1 MEAARL
7 SERSGAGRKDR
18 FMVHEHTLSSPSCS
32 LSRQWLPALLLALLV
47 SPSLGRTQEGAP
59 PRPPKTKTDDV
70 TERIQGVEIADP
82 YRWLEDQQA
91 PDTRAWIDAQN
102 KYTRAYLD
110 SWPGRAALKQRL
122 TALMKVEDVDVPT
135 ERNGKYF
142 FKRRAADQDQGVLYL
157 RVGPGGK
164 DEVLVD
170 PNPLSPDKNISVD
183 LRDVS
188 SDGTLVAYSLRN
200 GGEDETSLRLLDVST
215 RTELPDQL
223 PKHLYFDFAIKPD
236 KSGLYYSWATP
247 EGPRLS
253 YHAMGSDP
261 AKDPELFGKGYG
273 PDKGI
278 ACELSEDGHYLT
290 ITVFY
295 GSAADRTEIYFQD
308 LQKGGPIRP
317 LVNDIPARFF
327 GEVGG
332 DRIFLHTNWKAPN
345 GRALEVD
352 LGNPGREK
360 WREIVPESDAAIESI
375 SLAGGKLFVRYVRNA
390 SSQLKV
396 FDGTGAHVRDIELP
410 AIGSVGEIRGRW
422 TSKEA
427 FYGFMSFPI
436 PQRIYRYDTDT
447 GKQSVWS
454 ESHVPIN
461 AERLEVKQ
469 VWYTSKDGT
478 QVPMFLMYRKGT
490 KMDGNNPTL
499 LTGYG
504 GFNVN
509 LTPYFSASAALW
521 ADQGGIF
528 AEPNL
533 RGGGEF
539 GEAWHRAGMLSN
551 KQNVFDDFIGAAEWL
566 ANNHYTQPSKLAIEG
581 ASNGG
586 LLVGAALTQQPD
598 LFQAVICAYPLLDML
613 RYQKFFVAKYWV
625 SEYGS
630 ADDPAQFKYLYAYSP
645 YQHVKPG
652 TKYPA
657 VLFLTG
663 DGDTRVAPLHAR
675 KMAAL
680 LQADTGSD
688 RPVLLRYDTEAGHS
702 HGVSVT
708 KAIDEATDSLGFLFW
723 QLGAMFNP

>member
-1 MEAARL
+1 M

-18 FMVHEHTLSSPSCS
+18 SMLHQQTSSSTS
-32 LSRQWLPALLLALLV
+32 RSISRQWLPALLLVLLV
-47 SPSLGRTQEGAP
+47 SPSLLRAQEGAP
-59 PRPPKTKTDDV
+59 PSPPKTRTDTV

-82 YRWLEDQQA
+82 YRWLEDQQS

-110 SWPGRAALKQRL
+110 SWPGRAALKRRL
-122 TALMKVEDVDVPT
+122 TELLKVETISVPA
-135 ERNGKYF
+135 ERNGRYF
-142 FKRRAADQDQGVLYL
+142 FKRRAADQEQGVLYM
-157 RVGPGGK
+157 RVGPEGK

-170 PNPLSPDKNISVD
+170 PNPLSPDKNVSVD

-200 GGEDETSLRLLDVST
+200 GGEDETSVRVLDVNA
-215 RTELPDQL
+215 RTELPDRL
-223 PKHLYFDFAIKPD
+223 PKRRYLALSIKPD
-236 KSGLYYSWATP
+236 KSGLYYSWAAP
-247 EGPRLS
+247 EGPHLS
-253 YHAMGSDP
+253 YHATGSDP
-261 AKDPELFGKGYG
+261 AQDRELFGKGYG

-278 ACELSEDGHYLT
+278 ACDLSEDGHYLT

-308 LQKGGPIRP
+308 LQQEGPIRP

-327 GEVGG
+327 GEMGG
-332 DRIFLHTNWKAPN
+332 DHIFLHTNWKAPN
-345 GRALEVD
+345 GRVLEAD
-352 LGNPGREK
+352 LGNPGRER

-375 SLAGGKLFVRYVRNA
+375 ALAGGKLFVRYIRNA
-390 SSQLKV
+390 SSQVKV
-396 FDGTGAHVRDIELP
+396 FDGAGTHVRDIDLP
-410 AIGSVGEIRGRW
+410 TIGSVERFNGRW

-427 FYGFMSFPI
+427 FYQFTSYPI
-436 PQRIYRYDTDT
+436 PPRIYRLQTDS
-447 GKQSVWS
+447 GQQSVWA
-454 ESHVPIN
+454 EIHVPIN

-469 VWYTSKDGT
+469 VWYRSKDGT
-478 QVPMFLMYRKGT
+478 RVPMFVMYRKGT

-504 GFNVN
+504 GFNLN
-509 LTPYFSASAALW
+509 ITPHFSAGAALW

-539 GEAWHRAGMLSN
+539 GEAWHRAGMLGN
-551 KQNVFDDFIGAAEWL
+551 KQNVFDDFISAAEWL
-566 ANNHYTQPSKLAIEG
+566 VNNHYTQPSKLAIEG
-581 ASNGG
+581 GSNGG
-586 LLVGAALTQQPD
+586 LLVGAALTQRPD
-598 LFQAVICAYPLLDML
+598 LFRAVVCAYPLLDML

-675 KMAAL
+675 KMTAL

-688 RPVLLRYDTEAGHS
+688 LPVLLRYDTEAGHS
-702 HGVSVT
+702 QGVSVT
-708 KAIDEATDSLGFLFW
+708 KTIDEGTDLLAFLLW
-723 QLGAMFNP
+723 QLKVPFLPSDP